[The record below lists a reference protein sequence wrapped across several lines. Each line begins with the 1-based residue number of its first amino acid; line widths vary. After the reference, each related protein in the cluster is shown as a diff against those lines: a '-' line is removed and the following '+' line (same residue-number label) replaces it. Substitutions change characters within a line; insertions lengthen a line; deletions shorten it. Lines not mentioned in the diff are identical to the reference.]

1 MRAGGRQMA
10 DREHPGCNGFMDG
23 LKFRNRN
30 KPALVQAML
39 AFGVV

>member
-1 MRAGGRQMA
+1 MRARGRQMA

-23 LKFRNRN
+23 LKRRNRN
-30 KPALVQAML
+30 ELAFVQAML